1 MAQKPKKLEIK
12 IQNFL
17 RKNKGT
23 YYKQKKI
30 QKALGVPTA
39 EYSALKLIL
48 KKMAFDGKILKGQK
62 NSYGFPDPSKDIT
75 GVISFSTRGFAFVT
89 TQDDEEIFI
98 AAHDTDVALHHDTV
112 QIKIAHK
119 SRGKRREGKVLKVLE
134 RGNESVFGVLRKDG
148 NTWEVIPESPCPPVS
163 IVLLEVHTDFEE
175 NKLVEITDVEYHS
188 LRSYP
193 IGKFKQIIGSPDNPA
208 DDFVIIQKMFNL
220 GEEFPDHILAETEKL
235 KFPKI
240 SELPKS
246 RLDLRKKDIF
256 TIDPLTAKDFDD
268 AVSLERI
275 DDNLM
280 ELGVHI
286 ADVSHFVKEGSE
298 LDKLALER
306 SMSCYLGDKVI
317 PMLPEKLSNELC
329 SLKPNEPK
337 LAFSVLMKITDDGI
351 VKNYKIRETIIE
363 SKKRFTY
370 EEAQEIIDKGEGIF
384 HDELAAMKKLHKT
397 LFKNRTE
404 KGSVDFD
411 LPEPVFKFDE
421 NGLPIDI
428 SPSKR
433 KDTNRLIE
441 DFMLLANKVVA
452 THIAINSPNEELPFV
467 YSVHE
472 PPSEEK
478 INSLFDTLKSLKIN
492 LPKPVKNFM
501 PLDLQKILNHIKDTP
516 FAFFIEQISLRSMT
530 KAIYTTQSHGHFGL
544 AFQHYS
550 HFTSPIRRYPDLI
563 VHRLLKK
570 YANKPSGQDLDFYRK
585 SLPRSLDYC
594 TQQEI
599 KYMEAEREFVKIKQ
613 IRFLAN
619 KVGEEYD
626 GVITGVL
633 EFGFFVEITKFLVEG
648 LVHVRLLNDDFYI
661 YNQEQHTLTGRDF
674 EKSFRL
680 GDQVRIKV
688 KEVSIKERRID
699 FLLIK

>member
-1 MAQKPKKLEIK
+1 MATKPKKLEIK

-23 YYKQKKI
+23 FYNQKKI
-30 QKALGVPTA
+30 QKALNVPTA
-39 EYSALKLIL
+39 EYPALKLIL
-48 KKMAFDGKILKGQK
+48 KNMARDEKIMKGQK
-62 NSYGFPDPSKDIT
+62 NSYCFPDHSKDIT

-89 TQDDEEIFI
+89 TNDDEEIFI
-98 AAHDTDVALHHDTV
+98 PAHDSDVALHHDTV

-119 SRGKRREGKVLKVLE
+119 SRGKRREGKVLKVLK

-148 NTWEVIPESPCPPVS
+148 HTWEVIPESPCPPVS
-163 IVLLEVHTDFEE
+163 IVLLDHTPDFEE
-175 NKLVEITDVEYHS
+175 NKLVEITDIEYHS

-193 IGKFKQIIGSPDNPA
+193 IGKFKQVIGSPDNPA

-220 GEEFPDHILAETEKL
+220 GDEFPDHILAEAEKL
-235 KFPKI
+235 EFPKI
-240 SELPKS
+240 SNLPKS

-275 DDNLM
+275 NDNLM

-286 ADVSHFVKEGSE
+286 ADVSHFVQEGSE
-298 LDKLALER
+298 LDKLAVDR

-329 SLKPNEPK
+329 SLKPNVPR
-337 LAFSVLMKITDDGI
+337 LAFSILMKITDDGI
-351 VKNYKIRETIIE
+351 VKSYKIHETIIE

-370 EEAQEIIDKGEGIF
+370 EEAQEIIDKGEGIY
-384 HDELAAMKKLHKT
+384 HEELAAMNKLHKT
-397 LFKNRTE
+397 LFKNRSE

-411 LPEPVFKFDE
+411 LPEPVFKFDK

-428 SPSKR
+428 SPSQR

-467 YSVHE
+467 YRVHE

-478 INSLFDTLKSLKIN
+478 INALFDTLKSLKIN
-492 LPKPVKNFM
+492 LPKPVKNFT
-501 PLDLQKILNHIKDTP
+501 PLDLQKILTHIKDTP

-530 KAIYTTQSHGHFGL
+530 KAIYTTQPHGHFGL

-570 YANKPSGQDLDFYRK
+570 YANKPSGHDLDFYRK
-585 SLPRSLDYC
+585 NLPRTLDYC

-661 YNQEQHTLTGRDF
+661 YSQEQHTLTGRDYG
-674 EKSFRL
+674 KSYRL

-699 FLLIK
+699 FFLL